1 MRRQFSRALLAS
13 FAAVALLAAG
23 APARGEELLFAL
35 FGSYLEALR
44 VQAGIPGLSVVV
56 VGQNDILW
64 ERYFGKPD
72 VDRSDPT
79 SASTLFELDGV
90 TQVFTSALALQCVEQ
105 GRLSLDERI
114 GNFQRGTPDGEATI
128 AQLLSHT
135 YGTPGNLA
143 FTYDLSRVDPLAA
156 VIRKCTGNSY
166 RENISTLLE
175 RLAMM
180 DSVPGLDAA
189 TLKPPSEGM
198 PDADTAAR
206 YADALQRLAVPY
218 TVDARTNRATRAEYT
233 ATTLTASSGLISTAR
248 DLAQFD
254 LALKQDLLLQPET
267 LALAWRAPVD
277 RLGMPLPHG
286 LGWFVQTYK
295 GQPVAWQFGM
305 SAGASSSLIVTLP
318 SLRITLIA
326 LANSDGL
333 TKPFALASGD
343 VTKTPFGRLFL
354 ELFVR

>member
-1 MRRQFSRALLAS
+1 
-13 FAAVALLAAG
+13 
-23 APARGEELLFAL
+23 
-35 FGSYLEALR
+35 
-44 VQAGIPGLSVVV
+44 
-56 VGQNDILW
+56 
-64 ERYFGKPD
+64 
-72 VDRSDPT
+72 
-79 SASTLFELDGV
+79 
-90 TQVFTSALALQCVEQ
+90 
-105 GRLSLDERI
+105 
-114 GNFQRGTPDGEATI
+114 
-128 AQLLSHT
+128 
-135 YGTPGNLA
+135 
-143 FTYDLSRVDPLAA
+143 
-156 VIRKCTGNSY
+156 
-166 RENISTLLE
+166 
-175 RLAMM
+175 
-180 DSVPGLDAA
+180 
-189 TLKPPSEGM
+189 M

-267 LALAWRAPVD
+267 LALAWRASVD